1 MPSAWEKFKE
11 KLRPL
16 KTLAS
21 YRKIAQEA
29 EDEHGHVLASNLDI
43 LKERLRALG
52 FQELSI
58 LGEIKKVGEA
68 WGMARDMLKGRQ
80 LHMRAV
86 KDPLLDGHFILG
98 AHLEAHRSRPAAHLK
113 GDSNHKKGGKLLR
126 KILKNTKLFKNRYV
140 KLAGKCCRVSV
151 DQTLDRTATKMLY
164 AQKKDLIEKLGKNR
178 ELK

>member
-1 MPSAWEKFKE
+1 MPSTWERFKE
-11 KLRPL
+11 KFRPL

-29 EDEHGHVLASNLDI
+29 EDEHGHVLAANLSAV
-43 LKERLRALG
+43 KEHLG
-52 FQELSI
+52 VLEFKQLSI

-68 WGMARDMLKGRQ
+68 WGMARDMPKGRQ
-80 LHMRAV
+80 LHVRAV

-126 KILKNTKLFKNRYV
+126 KFLKKTKLFKNRYV

-151 DQTLDRTATKMLY
+151 DRALDRTATKILY

-178 ELK
+178 DLK